1 MDLLLNF
8 EISITLFLQ
17 NLGAWLAG
25 PFQAIS
31 FLATEEFFI
40 LILPLVFW
48 SIDSLMGLRM
58 AIMLVVSGSVNYYFK
73 MIFHSPRP
81 FWYDASVKSYSHE
94 TSFGIPSG
102 HAQNSASQFGTMA
115 ATVRKKGFTI
125 AMLVVIF
132 LVGLSRLYLGMHF
145 LRDVLAGWLLGGL
158 LVWLYMSFEKK
169 VAQWLTS
176 KSLATQILLSFVLG
190 IVLILLGF
198 GSQALSATWQMPA
211 EWINNAALTGGAVPD
226 PFNMEGVITLGGV
239 AFGFLSGYAIW
250 VKKFGQPKALGSV
263 VKRFARYLVGIVGVI
278 ALYLG
283 LKMLFPEE
291 PLMLGY
297 ILRFVRYTLIGLW
310 VTYFA
315 PLIFKKLK
323 LEK

>member
-1 MDLLLNF
+1 MESLFNF
-8 EISITLFLQ
+8 EIGITLFLQ

-31 FLATEEFFI
+31 LLATEEFFI

-48 SIDSLMGLRM
+48 SIDSLIGLRM
-58 AIMLVVSGSVNYYFK
+58 AFMLVISGSINYYLK

-94 TSFGIPSG
+94 TSFGLPSG
-102 HAQNSASQFGTMA
+102 HSQSAASQFGIMA
-115 ATVRKKGFTI
+115 ATVQKKGFTI

-132 LVGLSRLYLGMHF
+132 LVGLSRLFLGMHF
-145 LRDVLAGWLLGGL
+145 LRDVLTGWLLGGI
-158 LVWLYMSFEKK
+158 LVWLYMRFEKN

-176 KSLATQILLSFVLG
+176 KSLTIQILLSFVLG
-190 IVLILLGF
+190 VVIILLGF
-198 GSQALSATWQMPA
+198 GFQTISASWQMPA

-226 PFNMEGVITLGGV
+226 PFNIEGIITLGGV
-239 AFGFLSGYAIW
+239 AFGFMSGYAIW

-283 LKMLFPEE
+283 LKMIFPEE
-291 PLMLGY
+291 PLVLGY

>member
-1 MDLLLNF
+1 MDSLLNF
-8 EISITLFLQ
+8 ETGITLFLQ
-17 NLGAWLAG
+17 NLGTWLAG

-40 LILPLVFW
+40 LVLPLVFW
-48 SIDSLMGLRM
+48 SIDSLTGLRM
-58 AIMLVVSGSVNYYFK
+58 AFMLVINGSFNYYFK

-81 FWYDASVKSYSHE
+81 FWFDSRVKSYSLE
-94 TSFGIPSG
+94 TSFGLPSG
-102 HAQNSASQFGTMA
+102 HSQNAASQFGIMA

-158 LVWLYMSFEKK
+158 FVWLYMRYEKPTAK
-169 VAQWLTS
+169 WLST
-176 KSLATQILLSFVLG
+176 KSLSMQILLSLVLG
-190 IVLILLGF
+190 IALILLGF
-198 GSQALSATWQMPA
+198 GSKALTTSWQMPA
-211 EWINNAALTGGAVPD
+211 EWINTAALTGGAVPD
-226 PFNMEGVITLGGV
+226 PFNMEGIITLGGV
-239 AFGFLSGYAIW
+239 AFGFMSGYAIW
-250 VKKFGQPKALGSV
+250 VKKFGQPKALGSAL
-263 VKRFARYLVGIVGVI
+263 KRFARYIVGIVGVI

-283 LKMLFPEE
+283 LKMIFPEE
-291 PLMLGY
+291 PLALGF
-297 ILRFVRYTLIGLW
+297 ILRFIRYTLIGLW

>member
-1 MDLLLNF
+1 MDSLFNI
-8 EISITLFLQ
+8 EIWITLFLQ
-17 NLGAWLAG
+17 NLGEWLLL

-48 SIDSLMGLRM
+48 SIDAMMGFRM
-58 AIMLVVSGSVNYYFK
+58 AIMLVINGSFNNYFK
-73 MIFHSPRP
+73 MLFHSPRP
-81 FWYDASVKSYSHE
+81 FWYDARVKSYSLE
-94 TSFGIPSG
+94 TGFGLPSG
-102 HAQNSASQFGTMA
+102 HSQNAASQFGIMA
-115 ATVRKKGFTI
+115 ATVRKRGFTI

-145 LRDVLAGWLLGGL
+145 LRDVLSGWLLGGL
-158 LVWLYMSFEKK
+158 SVWLYMRFEKPTGAWLSTK
-169 VAQWLTS
+169 TLAQ
-176 KSLATQILLSFVLG
+176 QILLSLALAVT
-190 IVLILLGF
+190 LILLGF
-198 GSQALSATWQMPA
+198 GVQALSAAWQMPA
-211 EWINNAALTGGAVPD
+211 EWINNAKLTGGAVPD
-226 PFNMEGVITLGGV
+226 PFNMEGTITLAAV

-250 VKKFGQPKALGSV
+250 VKKYGQPQTLGSA
-263 VKRFARYLVGIVGVI
+263 VKRFARYIVGIVGVI

-291 PLMLGY
+291 PLFLGFV
-297 ILRFVRYTLIGLW
+297 LRFVRYTLIGFW

-315 PLIFKKLK
+315 PLIFKKLN

>member
-1 MDLLLNF
+1 MDSLLNF
-8 EISITLFLQ
+8 EIIITLFLQ
-17 NLGAWLAG
+17 NLGTWLAG

-31 FLATEEFFI
+31 MLATEEFFI
-40 LILPLVFW
+40 LILPLIFW

-58 AIMLVVSGSVNYYFK
+58 AFMLVISGSVNYYFK

-81 FWYDASVKSYSHE
+81 FWYDARVKSYSLE
-94 TSFGIPSG
+94 TSFGLPSG
-102 HAQNSASQFGTMA
+102 HSQNAASQFGVMA
-115 ATVRKKGFTI
+115 ATVRKKGFSI

-145 LRDVLAGWLLGGL
+145 LRDVLLGWFLGGL
-158 LVWLYMSFEKK
+158 LVWLYMHFEKS
-169 VAQWLTS
+169 VERWLST
-176 KSLATQILLSFVLG
+176 KSLAIQILLSFVLG

-198 GSQALSATWQMPA
+198 GSQALSASWQMPA

-226 PFNMEGVITLGGV
+226 PFNMEGIITLGGV
-239 AFGFLSGYAIW
+239 AFGFMSGYAIW

-263 VKRFARYLVGIVGVI
+263 MKRFARYIVGIVGVI

-283 LKMLFPEE
+283 LKMIFPEE
-291 PLMLGY
+291 PLALGY

-323 LEK
+323 IEK